1 MKDTVAIEALLDR
14 LVVGD
19 KLAPGT
25 RLPPLAD
32 LATRLEYEPQK
43 IATAL
48 AAAVA
53 KAKFVGTPD
62 GGFEVALP
70 SVTAASPRFSFSTT
84 AAQHHERL
92 VTALLE
98 QPATRL
104 PFDDEHPL
112 HTTECRAQEAL
123 GLAPDQPFHVIA
135 RVRHW
140 NGKPKVFHRVYLD
153 PARFAP
159 GFIEG
164 YDFETQSVLDM
175 YRSAG
180 YRLLSR
186 DTVLHSRFTSRY
198 EDNLLLHLKRDVH
211 LQPVLHA
218 EQSFFATHAA
228 SGEGSEDRFVLEYMQ
243 ATYFDHWQY
252 SIHNRAPEG

>member
-14 LVVGD
+14 LVVED
-19 KLAPGT
+19 RLAPGS
-25 RLPPLAD
+25 RLPPLDD
-32 LATRLEYEPQK
+32 LAARLGYAPQK
-43 IATAL
+43 IEPAL
-48 AAAVA
+48 AAAVT
-53 KAKFVGTPD
+53 KAKLVRAPD

-70 SVTAASPRFSFSTT
+70 SPRDDSPRFSFSTT
-84 AAQHHERL
+84 AAHNHERL
-92 VTALLE
+92 VTALLD
-98 QPATRL
+98 QPKTRL

-112 HTTECRAQEAL
+112 HPTECRAQEAL
-123 GLAPDQPFHVIA
+123 GLNPDQPFLVIA

-159 GFIEG
+159 GFVAG
-164 YDFETQSVLDM
+164 YDLEKQSVLDM
-175 YRSAG
+175 YRNAG

-186 DTVLHSRFTSRY
+186 DTVLHARVTNRY